1 MAHVAREAT
10 SLIHSKDALE
20 DRARK
25 AGLSAEETQAIL
37 AGNVNSL
44 AQLAFAMCPPGQAPS
59 EQDIRTFYDGRVAVN
74 LGTITAT
81 KLLVFEAHTM
91 VVANIK
97 NEISRKDD
105 AHAAST
111 LPSAERDRRIKDQ
124 KEKLRGLRLKG
135 DEECAFSAYDLVF
148 TLLEKDTLTYLHPER
163 FLTRRAELQQKKPAR
178 ELVLDQNALTVRD
191 KQPEA
196 TCSTRTELEVVQAMR
211 RRALAFD
218 LIGLC
223 PYTM

>member
-1 MAHVAREAT
+1 MK
-10 SLIHSKDALE
+10 SAL
-20 DRARK
+20 
-25 AGLSAEETQAIL
+25 
-37 AGNVNSL
+37 
-44 AQLAFAMCPPGQAPS
+44 F
-59 EQDIRTFYDGRVAVN
+59 
-74 LGTITAT
+74 
-81 KLLVFEAHTM
+81 
-91 VVANIK
+91 
-97 NEISRKDD
+97 
-105 AHAAST
+105 
-111 LPSAERDRRIKDQ
+111 LPS
-124 KEKLRGLRLKG
+124 LK
-135 DEECAFSAYDLVF
+135 
-148 TLLEKDTLTYLHPER
+148 KDTLTYLHPER